1 MSSSRRAAGLATCI
15 ALAGLAVALR
25 LLLVRSSADGW
36 TIGWPGEPIAGFR
49 LGAAAAAAAAGAAL
63 GVAGAVLQGLLRN
76 PLASPFVLGVTS
88 GSGTGVAL
96 AALAA
101 ASAGTAAP
109 TGQAL
114 AWPATAGAIAALALT
129 LGLARRHGSIDPTTL
144 VLGGVIVGAACA
156 AVTTVAEALL
166 PPDRRGLLMGWLF
179 GRVPEAPD
187 PAALRACVVAAAG
200 LAALATWWG
209 RAIDAAAMSDDEARS
224 VGVNLGLVRT
234 VLLALCGAATAAT
247 VVLCGPIAFIGLLAP
262 HLARGLVGATHRAL
276 VPASA
281 ATGCALLV
289 GADALRQWV
298 DLGSGRLPLG
308 ALTAALGGIAFLV
321 LLRRTAGAW
330 GH

>member
-1 MSSSRRAAGLATCI
+1 VSPSRRAAGLAACV
-15 ALAGLAVALR
+15 ALAAAAVGLR
-25 LLLVRSSADGW
+25 LLVVRTPGDGW
-36 TIGWPGEPIAGFR
+36 LLGWPGEPIAGFR
-49 LGAAAAAAAAGAAL
+49 LGAAGAAAAAGAAL

-88 GSGTGVAL
+88 GAGTGVAL

-101 ASAGTAAP
+101 ASAGAAAP
-109 TGQAL
+109 AGQAL
-114 AWPATAGAIAALALT
+114 AVPATAGAVAALGAT
-129 LGLARRHGSIDPTTL
+129 LFLARRHGAVDPTTL
-144 VLGGVIVGAACA
+144 VLGGVIVGAVCA
-156 AVTTVAEALL
+156 AVTTVSEALL
-166 PPDRRGLLMGWLF
+166 PPDRRGLLMGWMF
-179 GRVPEAPD
+179 GRVPEVPE
-187 PAALRACVVAAAG
+187 PAALRACAAAACG
-200 LAALATWWG
+200 LAALGTWWG
-209 RAIDAAAMSDDEARS
+209 RSIDAAAMSDDEARS

-234 VLLALCGAATAAT
+234 VLLASCGVATAAT

-262 HLARGLVGATHRAL
+262 HLARGLVGAPHRAL

-308 ALTAALGGIAFLV
+308 ALTAALGGVAFLV